1 MARLGVWLGVAA
13 LVLQMLVPLSAPQAA
28 WVEDGLFPPTC
39 SVHPG
44 DAAPN
49 TADLGDCGQC
59 PLCQL
64 PAGDRLLPSALRVAA
79 VVYDSGAVMAPLA
92 ERADVA
98 PRDGPASPPLPSRGP
113 PSAV

>member
-13 LVLQMLVPLSAPQAA
+13 LVLQLLVPLSAPQAA

-44 DAAPN
+44 DAA
-49 TADLGDCGQC
+49 TGATDLADCAQC

-64 PAGDRLLPSALRVAA
+64 PAGDRLLPSVQRVAA
-79 VVYDSGAVMAPLA
+79 VIYDAPASAVPQA
-92 ERADVA
+92 ERADLA